1 MTDGSSEVKL
11 FVNELICDFA
21 SDAITLR
28 WALVESEWSHLICF
42 FHILCNI
49 YCIYTVGACCEH
61 GEVGLR

>member
-21 SDAITLR
+21 SDAITLC

-42 FHILCNI
+42 FIFCV
-49 YCIYTVGACCEH
+49 IYTVYIQWVLVVNMVKLA
-61 GEVGLR
+61 